1 MRASKFAPVLAGIA
15 LAVTHFAVASPGG
28 TDGNGCHASAKLGY
42 HCHAKR
48 AGAAER
54 QADQRRGAE
63 DRRLTRECK
72 GRPNAGA
79 CAGYAR

>member
-1 MRASKFAPVLAGIA
+1 MRASKFALVLAGIA
-15 LAVTHFAVASPGG
+15 LAVTNFAVASPGG
-28 TDGNGCHASAKLGY
+28 TDGNGCHASARLGY

-63 DRRLTRECK
+63 DRRLARECK